1 MRDAVIVDT
10 LSKRFGDVV
19 AVDGVSFAVR
29 AGSTTALLGGNGA
42 GKTTT
47 ISMLLGVLLPTSG
60 RITVLGE
67 DMLLHRY
74 RVLPRMNFT
83 SPYVDLPK
91 KLTVEE
97 NLMVFAGL
105 YGVRQPRQRIAALV
119 NELDLGG
126 FAKRPYGTLSA
137 GQRTRVS
144 VAKALLNTPDLVL
157 LDEPTASLDPDMGD
171 RVRTYLMQYQ
181 RATGATLLIASHN
194 MAEVERMCDSVLM
207 MKGGRIVD
215 RGSPDELIG
224 RFGRESMEE
233 VFLDIARAKHHVSA
247 SVPNT
252 AGRSDKS

>member
-1 MRDAVIVDT
+1 MTAAIIVED
-10 LSKRFGDVV
+10 LVKRFGAVV
-19 AVDGVSFAVR
+19 AVEGVSFTVAS
-29 AGSTTALLGGNGA
+29 GSTTALLGSNGA

-60 RITVLGE
+60 RITILGE

-97 NLMVFAGL
+97 NLTVFAGL
-105 YGVRQPRQRIAALV
+105 YGVPRTRQRIAALV
-119 NELDLGG
+119 EALELGSVIR
-126 FAKRPYGTLSA
+126 RPYGTLSA

-171 RVRTYLMQYQ
+171 RVRSYLIQYQ
-181 RATGATLLIASHN
+181 RMTGATLLIASHN
-194 MAEVERMCDSVLM
+194 MTEVERMCDSVLM
-207 MKGGRIVD
+207 MKSGRIVD
-215 RGSPDELIG
+215 RGSPAELIG

-233 VFLDIARAKHHVSA
+233 VFLDVARSARQGAAGVAAVRDESSA
-247 SVPNT
+247 S
-252 AGRSDKS
+252 